1 MQRKN
6 YQNASATFAALLAAD
21 PNNQGYRRRL
31 GLTYEKIGGV
41 QESLGDKKGAL
52 QDYLKASDLDREL
65 VRADPNNAQARMN
78 LAISLRDSGDLLSSM
93 HDRSGA
99 IRQVS

>member
-1 MQRKN
+1 MPIRATAWPTPLRSWARFATMQLRIGDSQLHADVQDAMKN

-31 GLTYEKIGGV
+31 GLTYEKIGGA

-52 QDYLKASDLDREL
+52 QDYLKATDLDRE
-65 VRADPNNAQARMN
+65 
-78 LAISLRDSGDLLSSM
+78 
-93 HDRSGA
+93 
-99 IRQVS
+99 